1 MLINLFNTV
10 RAYGIPV
17 SLKEFLDLLR
27 ALEKNLVFASW
38 DDFYSLSRSI
48 LVKDE
53 KYFDK
58 FDKAFGV
65 YFNGIENMD
74 DILKT
79 LIPEEWMRQ
88 QFEKELTKE
97 ELDKINDLGGLE
109 NLMREFTIFHL
120 SLPIDYAESFTSYII
135 TYFPKLEHSDG

>member
-53 KYFDK
+53 KYFDNIYLNK
-58 FDKAFGV
+58 KKK
-65 YFNGIENMD
+65 I
-74 DILKT
+74 T
-79 LIPEEWMRQ
+79 TSQ
-88 QFEKELTKE
+88 Q
-97 ELDKINDLGGLE
+97 
-109 NLMREFTIFHL
+109 
-120 SLPIDYAESFTSYII
+120 
-135 TYFPKLEHSDG
+135 

>member
-53 KYFDK
+53 KYFEYIK
-58 FDKAFGV
+58 QFLEVTIQQK
-65 YFNGIENMD
+65 
-74 DILKT
+74 LK
-79 LIPEEWMRQ
+79 ERNQ
-88 QFEKELTKE
+88 
-97 ELDKINDLGGLE
+97 
-109 NLMREFTIFHL
+109 
-120 SLPIDYAESFTSYII
+120 
-135 TYFPKLEHSDG
+135 